1 MLWRVR
7 PNPCVVPQ
15 TVSVRPVEDSDRD
28 WLRETLAQLGQL
40 RIVSRGRLS
49 EDTEKLPGFLAER
62 GGVKAGYALVRI
74 ENDELEVVAL
84 EALTR
89 REGIG
94 TALLAAA
101 ADEARR
107 ARCARGWLITTND
120 NLDAV
125 RFYQRRGWDFVAL
138 HRDAVTAGRRLK
150 PEIPM
155 VGDYGLPIRHELEF
169 ELLLPT

>member
-1 MLWRVR
+1 M
-7 PNPCVVPQ
+7 
-15 TVSVRPVEDSDRD
+15 
-28 WLRETLAQLGQL
+28 
-40 RIVSRGRLS
+40 SRGRLT
-49 EDTEKLPGFLAER
+49 EDASKLDGFLAER
-62 GGVKAGYALVRI
+62 AGTKVGYSLMRI

-89 REGIG
+89 RQGIG

-101 ADEARR
+101 ADEARK
-107 ARCARGWLITTND
+107 ARCARAWLITTND

-125 RFYQRRGWDFVAL
+125 RFYQRRGWDLVAL
-138 HRDAVTAGRRLK
+138 HRDAVTAGRHLK
-150 PEIPM
+150 PEIPE

>member
-1 MLWRVR
+1 VA
-7 PNPCVVPQ
+7 PQ

-28 WLRETLAQLGQL
+28 WLRETLTQRGQL
-40 RIVSRGRLS
+40 RIVSRGRLT
-49 EDTEKLPGFLAER
+49 EDAAKLPGFLAER
-62 GGVKAGYALVRI
+62 GGSTVGYALVRI
-74 ENDELEVVAL
+74 DRGELEVVAL
-84 EALTR
+84 EALSR

-107 ARCARGWLITTND
+107 AGCGRAWLITTND

-125 RFYQRRGWDFVAL
+125 RFYQRRGWDLVAL
-138 HRDAVTAGRRLK
+138 HYDSVTAGRELK
-150 PEIPM
+150 PELPE

-169 ELLLPT
+169 ELSCANLT